1 MSVYKPAKSRFY
13 QYDFQYKGK
22 RYTGSTGVATMRK
35 AEEVERKV
43 RADVALGLYDDQAGM
58 TLDEAA
64 GQWWEEVGRHLRTAR
79 DVERRLEILLAADGA
94 ANPPRRHHHA
104 QGVCGDR
111 EAPERNLPEGAR
123 PAR

>member
-1 MSVYKPAKSRFY
+1 MSVYRPAKSRFY

-35 AEEVERKV
+35 AEDVERKV

-64 GQWWEEVGRHLRTAR
+64 GQWWEEVGTVAKHYGRFLPKDKAA
-79 DVERRLEILLAADGA
+79 LAAKILNKAWEDA
-94 ANPPRRHHHA
+94 
-104 QGVCGDR
+104 
-111 EAPERNLPEGAR
+111 
-123 PAR
+123 